1 MFLRT
6 DIPLAQQL
14 VQASHAALEAGLKD
28 NHTYQQTSSIIIFQI
43 PDEET
48 QHSNG
53 NPFGFDPDGLF
64 NFPEPKNP
72 LDDLGSLPDTV
83 TSVNE
88 QMNKICIATRG
99 FKIFNGKKW

>member
-1 MFLRT
+1 MGIL
-6 DIPLAQQL
+6 L
-14 VQASHAALEAGLKD
+14 
-28 NHTYQQTSSIIIFQI
+28 QI

-72 LDDLGSLPDTV
+72 LDDLGDLPDTV